1 MKDDESDAIMP
12 NSVDNAEY
20 VREVVREIDQT
31 APTNNYDE
39 IWASAA
45 KYSFWGKG
53 LKPYLQE
60 RIEMLK
66 SMSEVNFSGK
76 ETVEQIGIRY
86 LICGGIAKELEDIIV
101 KVEQT
106 KKVLDDQ
113 RKENALKAA
122 E

>member
-1 MKDDESDAIMP
+1 MKDEDNDAIIP
-12 NSVDNAEY
+12 DAAEF
-20 VREVVREIDQT
+20 VRDTIREIDQT

-53 LKPYLQE
+53 LKPYLEE

-66 SMSEVNFSGK
+66 SMSEVNFTGK

-86 LICGGIAKELEDIIV
+86 LICGGIAKELQDIII

-113 RKENALKAA
+113 RRENGTQTI
-122 E
+122 EQ